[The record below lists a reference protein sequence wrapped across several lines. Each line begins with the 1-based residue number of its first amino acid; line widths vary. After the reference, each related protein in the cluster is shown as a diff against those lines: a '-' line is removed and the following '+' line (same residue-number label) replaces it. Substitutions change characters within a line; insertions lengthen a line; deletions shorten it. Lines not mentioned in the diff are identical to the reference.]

1 MDISFSLNNE
11 LNEMNYSVGEERIK
25 SVRCTL
31 KSKHPKSTNFYFILF
46 LIFWFLY
53 FHILFVYSLNH
64 FFQRL
69 FLNWSCMYISS
80 TSTIMNH
87 AALKPVLYLITCYI
101 IETADM
107 AWFGK
112 NQFKTNLSRD
122 SFVYV
127 QMD

>member
-1 MDISFSLNNE
+1 
-11 LNEMNYSVGEERIK
+11 MN
-25 SVRCTL
+25 
-31 KSKHPKSTNFYFILF
+31 
-46 LIFWFLY
+46 
-53 FHILFVYSLNH
+53 
-64 FFQRL
+64 Q
-69 FLNWSCMYISS
+69 
-80 TSTIMNH
+80 
-87 AALKPVLYLITCYI
+87 AALKTSFYLITCYI